1 MNLNSLFK
9 YQKEFDERVIKEHKL
24 ENYDT
29 FTDKLVALSV
39 ELAELKNE
47 LPETFK
53 FWSNKKNN
61 REKAI
66 EEYTDCVHFG
76 ISLALDMGL
85 ESYTYI
91 QTQPKDLNKLYLGL
105 QNVVT
110 VLSVSYKQRHVKEL
124 LNNLITLGYQL
135 NLTEA
140 DVIAAYHD
148 KNKENHNRQSNGY

>member
-9 YQKEFDERVIKEHKL
+9 YQKKLDDRIEKEHDL
-24 ENYDT
+24 SNRDT
-29 FTDKLVALSV
+29 FTERLVALSV

-61 REKAI
+61 RDRAV
-66 EEYTDCVHFG
+66 EEYIDCIHFA
-76 ISLALDMGL
+76 ISIALKKGL
-85 ESYTYI
+85 DSHTYI

-124 LNNLITLGYQL
+124 LNNLIALGYQL
-135 NLTEA
+135 NLTES

-148 KNKENHNRQSNGY
+148 KNKVNHSRQDNGY